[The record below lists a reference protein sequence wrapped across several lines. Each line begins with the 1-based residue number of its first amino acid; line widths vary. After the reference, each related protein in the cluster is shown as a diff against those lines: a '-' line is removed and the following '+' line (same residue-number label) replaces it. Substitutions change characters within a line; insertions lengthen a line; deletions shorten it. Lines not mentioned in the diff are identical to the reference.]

1 MKIHK
6 IAGIF
11 MTVAVIFIG
20 NSQEKKINKEVPFNY
35 VVEQFADIKVLR
47 YQIPGW
53 QNLTLKEQKLVY
65 YLTQAS
71 LSGRDIMWDQNYKYN
86 LKIRKALEHIY
97 QNYKGD
103 KTSEDWKK
111 FEIYLKRVWFSN
123 GIHHHYSTD
132 KIKPGFSES
141 YFNSLMKSTK
151 TNLSPTIAAIIFNEV
166 DTKKVN
172 LEESKGLLEGSAI
185 NFYDKGISLKETE
198 NFYAKKTS
206 PDPKKPYSFGLNSKL
221 VRNSKGQLEEKGG

>member
-1 MKIHK
+1 M
-6 IAGIF
+6 
-11 MTVAVIFIG
+11 
-20 NSQEKKINKEVPFNY
+20 
-35 VVEQFADIKVLR
+35 EQFADIKVLR

-132 KIKPGFSES
+132 KIKPGFSEA

-172 LEESKGLLEGSAI
+172 LEESKGLLESQ
-185 NFYDKGISLKETE
+185 LKLIVIL
-198 NFYAKKTS
+198 
-206 PDPKKPYSFGLNSKL
+206 YS
-221 VRNSKGQLEEKGG
+221 